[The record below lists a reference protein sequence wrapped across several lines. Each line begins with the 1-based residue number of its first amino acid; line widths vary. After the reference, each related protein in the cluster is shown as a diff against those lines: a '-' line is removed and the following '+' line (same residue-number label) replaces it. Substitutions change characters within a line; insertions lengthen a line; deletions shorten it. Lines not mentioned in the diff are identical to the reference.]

1 MVDART
7 ERPVPRDLRELEV
20 AYACVQPPRTPASQ
34 PVHLPAN
41 AGGGAAET
49 ALARRPL
56 GIRGTAPGLGQSM
69 VVLGL
74 ALAWAS
80 MGRRVLVLDL
90 DPTEDLA
97 RLLHVGWALR
107 PGNAHTLANVVRT
120 RSNLTPAPTLLA
132 GITIASLGTM
142 PGGHPAEVARGFAE
156 APAALTRILRAAFD
170 EHDRVL
176 VDLPRAAALVSLEA
190 VVGRWFELDAG
201 AADGRQGPGRPY
213 AGAGQTRTLAQA
225 ERTYTIPTLPP
236 SLDHWDMIDGS
247 VGEAADQAFRELALA
262 LDRAAG

>member
-7 ERPVPRDLRELEV
+7 ELPVPRDLRELEV

-41 AGGGAAET
+41 TGGGAVET

-56 GIRGTAPGLGQSM
+56 GIRGSAPGLGQSM

-80 MGRRVLVLDL
+80 TGRRVLVLDL

-107 PGNAHTLANVVRT
+107 PGNGHTLANVVRT
-120 RSNLTPAPTLLA
+120 RSKLTPAPTLLA

-156 APAALTRILRAAFD
+156 APGALTRILRAAFD

-176 VDLPRAAALVSLEA
+176 VDLPRAAALASLGS

-201 AADGRQGPGRPY
+201 AADGRPGP
-213 AGAGQTRTLAQA
+213 GAGQTRTLAQG
-225 ERTYTIPTLPP
+225 ERTYTVPTLPP

-262 LDRAAG
+262 LDLAAG